1 VGAGHTRFGALED
14 GPRALLRGAVDG
26 AFASVD
32 KGVERGALREAFLAT
47 LGFGGWQIGNSS
59 AVLLEEAAG
68 VGVPTTRVEN
78 ACASGGYALRAGV
91 RAVERGDAELVLVA
105 GVEKMTDVTNARRR
119 YWLGVSGDTEWERLA
134 GLTFAGVYGL
144 IASDY
149 LHRHPRGAEAMA
161 EVASKNHEN
170 GTRNPNAHFQKRISR
185 EEVLRAPR
193 VADPLG
199 LYDCCPVSDGAAAL
213 LLVPADRARQYTDTP
228 VYVDGLGAGSD
239 RLAVQER
246 PDLTTFEATRRAGAQ
261 AFHDAGVDRGRI
273 DFLEVHDCFTIAEL
287 LALEDLGFAEPGGA
301 VDLTLSGATRASG
314 RLPVNPDGGLK
325 SKGHPIGA
333 SGVSQVYEV
342 FLQLRGAAGAR
353 QVPAAEVALAHNVGG
368 AGATAAVSIFSR
380 G

>member
-1 VGAGHTRFGALED
+1 
-14 GPRALLRGAVDG
+14 
-26 AFASVD
+26 
-32 KGVERGALREAFLAT
+32 
-47 LGFGGWQIGNSS
+47 
-59 AVLLEEAAG
+59 
-68 VGVPTTRVEN
+68 VEN
-78 ACASGGYALRAGV
+78 VCASGGYALRAGV

-149 LHRHPRGAEAMA
+149 LHRHPRGADAMA

-261 AFHDAGVDRGRI
+261 AFHDAGVDRERI

>member
-1 VGAGHTRFGALED
+1 MRTSKSASPERRCCGPPGSRTRSGCTIAA
-14 GPRALLRGAVDG
+14 R
-26 AFASVD
+26 S
-32 KGVERGALREAFLAT
+32 AT
-47 LGFGGWQIGNSS
+47 
-59 AVLLEEAAG
+59 
-68 VGVPTTRVEN
+68 
-78 ACASGGYALRAGV
+78 
-91 RAVERGDAELVLVA
+91 
-105 GVEKMTDVTNARRR
+105 ARRPC
-119 YWLGVSGDTEWERLA
+119 S
-134 GLTFAGVYGL
+134 
-144 IASDY
+144 S
-149 LHRHPRGAEAMA
+149 
-161 EVASKNHEN
+161 S
-170 GTRNPNAHFQKRISR
+170 
-185 EEVLRAPR
+185 
-193 VADPLG
+193 
-199 LYDCCPVSDGAAAL
+199 
-213 LLVPADRARQYTDTP
+213 PADRARQYTDTP

-246 PDLTTFEATRRAGAQ
+246 PDLTTFEATHRAGAQ